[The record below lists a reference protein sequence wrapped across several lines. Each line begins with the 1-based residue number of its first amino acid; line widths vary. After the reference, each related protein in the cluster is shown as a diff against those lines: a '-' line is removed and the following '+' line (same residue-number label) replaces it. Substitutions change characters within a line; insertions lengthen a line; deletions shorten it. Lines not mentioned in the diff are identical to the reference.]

1 MWVAD
6 LIAAVVTL
14 ALGLAVTLL
23 SFQLSYMAEFG
34 PGPGFLPRWIG
45 FGITACGLVIL
56 AQVLRKK
63 KRAGDF
69 FRPGTKLGVKVLIE
83 IILTFLLFPV
93 LGFSVALGIFT
104 GVAMR
109 TMGRHRWI
117 SCGVTAAVTAVC
129 VHFLFGHYLDIP
141 LPEGMIGF

>member
-1 MWVAD
+1 MWLAD
-6 LIAAVVTL
+6 LIAAVVVL
-14 ALGLAVTLL
+14 VLGLAVTLF
-23 SFQLSYMAEFG
+23 SFQLNYMAEFG

-45 FGITACGLVIL
+45 VGITVCGLVIL
-56 AQVLRKK
+56 AQVLKK
-63 KRAGDF
+63 KRKAGEF
-69 FRPGTKLGVKVLIE
+69 FKPGTRMGVKILIE
-83 IILTFLLFPV
+83 IIVTFLFFPV
-93 LGFSVALGIFT
+93 LGFSIALGIFT

-117 SCGVTAAVTAVC
+117 SCGLTAVVTAVC

>member
-1 MWVAD
+1 MWLAD
-6 LIAAVVTL
+6 LIAALVVL
-14 ALGLAVTLL
+14 VLGLAVTLF
-23 SFQLSYMAEFG
+23 SFQLNYMAEFG

-45 FGITACGLVIL
+45 FGITVCGLVIL

-63 KRAGDF
+63 RKTGEF
-69 FRPGTKLGVKVLIE
+69 FKPGTKLGVKILIE
-83 IILTFLLFPV
+83 IIVTFLFFPV
-93 LGFSVALGIFT
+93 LGFSIALGIFT

-109 TMGRHRWI
+109 TMARHRWI
-117 SCGVTAAVTAVC
+117 SCGLTAAVTAVC

>member
-6 LIAAVVTL
+6 LIAAVVAL
-14 ALGLAVTLL
+14 ALGLAVTLF
-23 SFQLSYMAEFG
+23 SFQLDYMAEFG
-34 PGPGFLPRWIG
+34 PGPGILPRWIG

-56 AQVLRKK
+56 AQVLKKNRKV
-63 KRAGDF
+63 REF
-69 FRPGTKLGVKVLIE
+69 FRPGTRMGVKILVE
-83 IILTFLLFPV
+83 IIVTFLFFPV

-109 TMGRHRWI
+109 TMGKHPWI
-117 SCGVTAAVTAVC
+117 SCGLTAAVTAVC

>member
-6 LIAAVVTL
+6 LIAGGVAL

-23 SFQLSYMAEFG
+23 SFQLDYMSEFG

-45 FGITACGLVIL
+45 LGITACALVIL
-56 AQVLRKK
+56 VRVLRKK
-63 KRAGDF
+63 RRAGEF
-69 FRPGTKLGVKVLIE
+69 FKPGTKLGVKVLIE
-83 IILTFLLFPV
+83 IIITLLFFPV

-117 SCGVTAAVTAVC
+117 SCGLTAAVTAVC

>member
-6 LIAAVVTL
+6 LVAGAVAL
-14 ALGLAVTLL
+14 ALGLAVTLF
-23 SFQLSYMAEFG
+23 SFQLNYMSEFG

-45 FGITACGLVIL
+45 FGITACSLVIL
-56 AQVLRKK
+56 AQVLKK
-63 KRAGDF
+63 NRTVGEF
-69 FRPGTKLGVKVLIE
+69 FKPGTKLGVKILIE
-83 IILTFLLFPV
+83 IIITFLFFPV
-93 LGFSVALGIFT
+93 VGFSIALGIFT

-117 SCGVTAAVTAVC
+117 SCGLTAAVTAVC

-141 LPEGMIGF
+141 LPEGMVGF